1 MGLIDRYRDVLAQ
14 LLRKLLDLPTD
25 VGPGIK
31 PGKENAPDLYARIAI
46 LLDAGNR
53 LIELGD
59 PGRGKDPGRGGDQ
72 YISGTGK
79 GVHRQHAQ
87 GGRRG
92 DYDKVIVV
100 GLPLNR
106 PCSPWPTGPLGTHQD
121 I

>member
-1 MGLIDRYRDVLAQ
+1 MLRQ
-14 LLRKLLDLPTD
+14 LLNLPAD
-25 VGPGIK
+25 VGPGIE
-31 PGKENAPDLYARIAI
+31 PGKENTSDLYPRIAI